1 MFYTAV
7 AYAQYLGIF
16 VGDFTAKA
24 DDLSFQRFRQAAR
37 LVICCGKLA
46 GHYGTSFFLARCR
59 SPVERMLVDLP

>member
-7 AYAQYLGIF
+7 ACAQYLGIF

-37 LVICCGKLA
+37 LVTCCGKLA
-46 GHYGTSFFLARCR
+46 GHYGTNLFLARCH
-59 SPVERMLVDLP
+59 STVERMLVDFP